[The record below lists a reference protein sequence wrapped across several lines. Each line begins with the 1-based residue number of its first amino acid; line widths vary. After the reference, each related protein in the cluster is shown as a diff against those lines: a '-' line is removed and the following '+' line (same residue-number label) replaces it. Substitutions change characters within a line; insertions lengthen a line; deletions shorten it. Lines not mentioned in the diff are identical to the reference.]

1 MWKCSFNKWLT
12 IIGKR
17 YLCYFIS
24 LSGLTTWSCLPPR
37 STIMTTIPWPFLL
50 LLFYALLDK
59 EPIGKKE
66 IIPFSEDH
74 PPVEDDTT
82 TFSFRDRLNVAKDIF
97 PYITFLFITYFS
109 EYLSN
114 HAVITT
120 LAFPNAPFK
129 PRDHYPYYILSY
141 HVGKFM
147 GRSHFFLVS
156 AINPKLVHYVRV
168 RRTWILALIAS
179 LHGLFFFLAS
189 WYRFVPRVEI
199 IIALC
204 FTEGFTAGSMY
215 LNSAHTVSELIADQQ
230 KKEFALSLLTVGNAC
245 GKLAAG
251 LCGLFQEPLLKK
263 HCVED
268 LKLGEYCLTRHT
280 RKAGWN
286 KSFNCWIFNYC
297 YFRRKGG
304 GTVERKAGEFGS
316 FPISFP
322 VFILPSYI
330 LFWSCIGSFPLKIC
344 NPFFLVFPSSFFWG
358 RRRGS
363 LWERGSSVC
372 TIYFQGKLC
381 EVFLLSFVAP
391 EYFSGITLP
400 HQHFPVNVLPKDPYL
415 PPLISTQEES
425 VLDNQE

>member
-17 YLCYFIS
+17 YLCYFIL

-156 AINPKLVHYVRV
+156 AINPKLVHYIRV

-297 YFRRKGG
+297 YFRRKLGDWENGGNGGGG
-304 GTVERKAGEFGS
+304 GTGERKAGEFGS

-322 VFILPSYI
+322 AVFILPSYI
-330 LFWSCIGSFPLKIC
+330 LFWSCIRSFPLKIC
-344 NPFFLVFPSSFFWG
+344 NPFFLVFPSSFFLG
-358 RRRGS
+358 GGEEGVS
-363 LWERGSSVC
+363 LGEGEQC
-372 TIYFQGKLC
+372 LHY
-381 EVFLLSFVAP
+381 LLSREIMWSFSVKFCCSRIFFGY
-391 EYFSGITLP
+391 YFASSALP
-400 HQHFPVNVLPKDPYL
+400 SRCF
-415 PPLISTQEES
+415 T
-425 VLDNQE
+425 

>member
-17 YLCYFIS
+17 YLCYFVS

-156 AINPKLVHYVRV
+156 AINPKLVHYIRV

-286 KSFNCWIFNYC
+286 KSFNCWISNYC
-297 YFRRKGG
+297 YFRRKGGG

-322 VFILPSYI
+322 VFILLSYI
-330 LFWSCIGSFPLKIC
+330 LFWSCIESFPLKIC
-344 NPFFLVFPSSFFWG
+344 NPFFLVFPSSFLG
-358 RRRGS
+358 GGERRGS

-391 EYFSGITLP
+391 EYFLGITLP

-415 PPLISTQEES
+415 PPLISTQE
-425 VLDNQE
+425 

>member
-1 MWKCSFNKWLT
+1 M
-12 IIGKR
+12 
-17 YLCYFIS
+17 
-24 LSGLTTWSCLPPR
+24 SGLTTWSCLPPR

-74 PPVEDDTT
+74 PPVEDDST

-156 AINPKLVHYVRV
+156 AINPKLVHYIRI

-297 YFRRKGG
+297 YFRRKLGDWENGGERGG
-304 GTVERKAGEFGS
+304 GGETGERKAGEFGS

-322 VFILPSYI
+322 VFILPFYV

-344 NPFFLVFPSSFFWG
+344 NPFFLVFPSSFFG
-358 RRRGS
+358 GGGEEGVS
-363 LWERGSSVC
+363 LGEGSSVC
-372 TIYFQGKLC
+372 TIYFKGKLC

>member
-74 PPVEDDTT
+74 PPVEDDST

-156 AINPKLVHYVRV
+156 AINPKLVHYIRV

-297 YFRRKGG
+297 YFRRKLGDWENGGNGG
-304 GTVERKAGEFGS
+304 GGGRGKERQGNLVLFQYLS
-316 FPISFP
+316 RYLFSRPIFSSGL
-322 VFILPSYI
+322 VSDPSLSKFVI
-330 LFWSCIGSFPLKIC
+330 H
-344 NPFFLVFPSSFFWG
+344 FFLFFLLLFFWG
-358 RRRGS
+358 GGEEGVS
-363 LWERGSSVC
+363 LGEGEQC
-372 TIYFQGKLC
+372 LHY
-381 EVFLLSFVAP
+381 LLSREIMWSFSVKFCCSRIFFGY
-391 EYFSGITLP
+391 YFASSALP
-400 HQHFPVNVLPKDPYL
+400 SQCF
-415 PPLISTQEES
+415 T
-425 VLDNQE
+425 

>member
-17 YLCYFIS
+17 FLCYFIS

-50 LLFYALLDK
+50 LLSYALLDK

-156 AINPKLVHYVRV
+156 AINPKLVHYIRV

-268 LKLGEYCLTRHT
+268 LKLEEYCLTRHT

-297 YFRRKGG
+297 YFRRKLGDWENGGNGG
-304 GTVERKAGEFGS
+304 GDGGKKGRGIWFFS
-316 FPISFP
+316 NIFPGIYSP
-322 VFILPSYI
+322 VLYSLLVLYRILPSQN
-330 LFWSCIGSFPLKIC
+330 L
-344 NPFFLVFPSSFFWG
+344 
-358 RRRGS
+358 
-363 LWERGSSVC
+363 
-372 TIYFQGKLC
+372 
-381 EVFLLSFVAP
+381 
-391 EYFSGITLP
+391 
-400 HQHFPVNVLPKDPYL
+400 
-415 PPLISTQEES
+415 
-425 VLDNQE
+425 

>member
-74 PPVEDDTT
+74 PPVEDDSTA
-82 TFSFRDRLNVAKDIF
+82 FSFRDRLNVAKDIF

-156 AINPKLVHYVRV
+156 AINPKLVHYIRV

-215 LNSAHTVSELIADQQ
+215 LNSAHAVSELIADQQ

-286 KSFNCWIFNYC
+286 KSLNCWIFNYC
-297 YFRRKGG
+297 CFRRKLGERGEQGRGTGDGG
-304 GTVERKAGEFGS
+304 RGKGRQGNLVFVQYLSRYLFS
-316 FPISFP
+316 RPIFSSGL
-322 VFILPSYI
+322 VSDPSLSKFVI
-330 LFWSCIGSFPLKIC
+330 HL
-344 NPFFLVFPSSFFWG
+344 FLVFPSSFFWG
-358 RRRGS
+358 GGGGLSGS
-363 LWERGSSVC
+363 GGAVLA
-372 TIYFQGKLC
+372 
-381 EVFLLSFVAP
+381 LSTFKGNYVKFF
-391 EYFSGITLP
+391 Y
-400 HQHFPVNVLPKDPYL
+400 
-415 PPLISTQEES
+415 
-425 VLDNQE
+425 